1 MCGDSSI
8 YSSSPASFS
17 RVWNSCSFLARSC
30 SNGRLFFSGAHKIW
44 IGFQDM
50 FSPFSVRQILWR
62 PISMC
67 RLHKGFVDVV
77 VAVARTLSFHMCLY
91 SSRRGHYNCR
101 KSFRVLAFPIPLFL
115 FGLCATKFSILPRG
129 VRTLCSPNL
138 SSKLAIFSVSRRRA
152 CWTIFRVS
160 LEAALQF
167 LLAVAKSVRH
177 SISSL
182 RLRRFSSWTLLQI
195 AHNYIYSE
203 DRICSASK
211 VSCCGHPCFHLSSSF
226 ALFRWGAGG
235 GG

>member
-1 MCGDSSI
+1 
-8 YSSSPASFS
+8 
-17 RVWNSCSFLARSC
+17 
-30 SNGRLFFSGAHKIW
+30 
-44 IGFQDM
+44 M

-67 RLHKGFVDVV
+67 RLHKDFVDVV

-101 KSFRVLAFPIPLFL
+101 KSFRVLAFPLPLFL

-152 CWTIFRVS
+152 CWTISRVS

-182 RLRRFSSWTLLQI
+182 RLRRFSSWTL
-195 AHNYIYSE
+195 A
-203 DRICSASK
+203 
-211 VSCCGHPCFHLSSSF
+211 SSSRRDQATYF
-226 ALFRWGAGG
+226 HFLRRDCLLEFLQAVFPVFSGTKRHRSILGNIWDPRIDLSTSIACALFFLRVQKTWSLVVAVLTALVRLNRAV
-235 GG
+235 